1 MPSAL
6 NPDMDFIDLCEARQ
20 EQRLRLL
27 LGGADVGDQSREPS
41 IVMPDACAGYGWLKA
56 FEGQFCW
63 QGTGLRAQLELCFR
77 SRFGCGSLGP
87 GQLMGG
93 VFSGPPIVVFD
104 ATGTEGNAAAWHRYY
119 VLRN

>member
-41 IVMPDACAGYGWLKA
+41 IVMPDAGAGYG
-56 FEGQFCW
+56 
-63 QGTGLRAQLELCFR
+63 
-77 SRFGCGSLGP
+77 
-87 GQLMGG
+87 
-93 VFSGPPIVVFD
+93 
-104 ATGTEGNAAAWHRYY
+104 
-119 VLRN
+119 